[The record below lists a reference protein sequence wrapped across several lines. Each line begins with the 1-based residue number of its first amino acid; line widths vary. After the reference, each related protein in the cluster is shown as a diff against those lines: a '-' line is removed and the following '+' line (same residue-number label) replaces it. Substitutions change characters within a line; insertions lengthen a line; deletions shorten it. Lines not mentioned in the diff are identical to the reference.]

1 MITAETINRI
11 ARFRGNG
18 LPVISLYA
26 RVPEE
31 GHGRQRVITIEVD
44 HLLHE
49 IRPFAEDHKLGHDAM
64 ESVRGDIK
72 RITEAVGEDRWSPG
86 GIALFSC
93 SGRDFFEEVP
103 LPRGVRERVVVDE
116 NPLIRPMLAVL
127 DEFHRSCVAVVDRQ
141 VAHTWELYG
150 DDLRET
156 GSLSTPGDPGRD
168 QDKAREIVKRHYKA
182 VATMLDRMHRDDR
195 FELLIIGGH
204 HGEVPDFLGFLSHD
218 LRGCVAGTFTLDDD
232 SRNRF
237 AEIKDKATAIVDQ
250 HERHEE
256 QQSVADLVETSEA
269 HGLAVLGLT
278 RCLWA
283 GTVGAVRELLV
294 QDDVA
299 VPGVVCDHD
308 RWLAGGGNTCP
319 LCGRPLRHVPD
330 VIDELVE
337 MIIDDGSSVEHVT
350 ADTALKR
357 HLAGATL
364 RFPLPPAPAELAAS

>member
-11 ARFRGNG
+11 VRFKGNG

-31 GHGRQRVITIEVD
+31 KHGRQRVIAGEVD

-49 IRPFAEDHKLGHDAM
+49 IRPLAEDHNLGHDAM

-72 RITEAVGEDRWSPG
+72 RITEAVGEDRWCPG

-116 NPLIRPMLAVL
+116 NPLIRPMFAVL
-127 DEFHRSCVAVVDRQ
+127 DELHRSCLVVVDRQ
-141 VAHTWELYG
+141 AAHTFELYG
-150 DDLRET
+150 DDMRET

-182 VATMLDRMHRDDR
+182 VATMLDQMHRDDR

-204 HGEVPDFLGFLSHD
+204 HGEVPYFLEFLSHD
-218 LRGCVAGTFTLDDD
+218 LRGCVAGTLTLDDD
-232 SRNRF
+232 SRNRW

-250 HERHEE
+250 YERHEE
-256 QQSVADLVETSEA
+256 QQSVADLVETSAA

-294 QDDVA
+294 QNDVA

-308 RWLAGGGNTCP
+308 RWLGGGGNTCP

-330 VIDELVE
+330 VIDELVQ
-337 MIIDDGSSVEHVT
+337 MIIDDGSSVEHVA

-357 HLAGATL
+357 HLTGATL
-364 RFPLPPAPAELAAS
+364 RFPLPPAPAVLAAS